1 MKIRAF
7 FNEVECESLEYLG
20 GTEELTLPLP
30 GEIESGICK
39 LKFAVPLKDI
49 QQYWLPRTEGLCN
62 RLSWTFEHRCGAQS
76 GFPLV
81 SFSSRD
87 GYNRFTFG
95 LDDLV
100 DDTRIYA
107 EINQAECTYDITVEI
122 ACCNET
128 PEIRLYLD
136 DDAEMLWTASIE
148 QYRLWLEQGESF
160 APVRDFPEAAWQPVF
175 CTWYAVH
182 GAVDASW
189 VERIAPRA
197 RSLGFGTLIVDDGW
211 CYPEYKRLS
220 PETLPS
226 WYQDIGDWQVDAT
239 KFPDMPAHVKRVKAM
254 GLNYLV
260 WTTAMLWGKNSRRLQ
275 EHPEAVTARPED
287 CGCRQFDVRHEEVG
301 EEIAERLGALVAENG
316 LDGLKVDFVDHL
328 ANDPRHPNGC
338 ESMRLVRAIS
348 DAIRKAKPDALIE
361 FRQNY
366 CTPQMLAF
374 ATQFRAMDAPFDYI
388 LNFER
393 CVQIRLCLGDNVP
406 VHADPAYWA
415 PNETPENI
423 ARHFIAMMVG
433 VPMLSMDLEKLPIE
447 TMKLIRHWMNFYAEH
462 QELLNHGHW
471 EFGFNDG
478 NCSWATVND
487 EEEAIVILR
496 DRARLDEATDYLAD
510 GTTITVLNLAPGEVA
525 IQEMDVQVFDCGG
538 KEVEQEEPDGIAF
551 VPAGGYA
558 QYVYDDFAD
567 DADDEDAEEFF
578 DDDEEEDKPF

>member
-1 MKIRAF
+1 LAIILRKERGCASFVTDFPAGQHKSRSQSPTLLPIFIAAARFSRSAAFHQPFFCFLNAMKIRAF

-107 EINQAECTYDITVEI
+107 EINQAECTYDITIEI

-128 PEIRLYLD
+128 REIRLYLD

-148 QYRLWLEQGESF
+148 QYRLWLEHRMVFQPKE
-160 APVRDFPEAAWQPVF
+160 FPEAAWQPVF

-301 EEIAERLGALVAENG
+301 EEIAERLGAPQIDPGRDDLAEDVPLGERRFRRRDHAQRDQPGSRRREG
-316 LDGLKVDFVDHL
+316 LRAGIGLH
-328 ANDPRHPNGC
+328 
-338 ESMRLVRAIS
+338 
-348 DAIRKAKPDALIE
+348 
-361 FRQNY
+361 Q
-366 CTPQMLAF
+366 
-374 ATQFRAMDAPFDYI
+374 
-388 LNFER
+388 
-393 CVQIRLCLGDNVP
+393 VP
-406 VHADPAYWA
+406 VAGDHRRAERRPRDGRDGGGEERGLRAKRRVLRFR
-415 PNETPENI
+415 
-423 ARHFIAMMVG
+423 RHG
-433 VPMLSMDLEKLPIE
+433 
-447 TMKLIRHWMNFYAEH
+447 
-462 QELLNHGHW
+462 
-471 EFGFNDG
+471 
-478 NCSWATVND
+478 
-487 EEEAIVILR
+487 
-496 DRARLDEATDYLAD
+496 ARLLA
-510 GTTITVLNLAPGEVA
+510 LSA
-525 IQEMDVQVFDCGG
+525 
-538 KEVEQEEPDGIAF
+538 
-551 VPAGGYA
+551 
-558 QYVYDDFAD
+558 DFRERLRPRALLPC
-567 DADDEDAEEFF
+567 EGVG
-578 DDDEEEDKPF
+578 